1 MIEIF
6 KTNVQDQVQANLIR
20 ETLLMALPNAQI
32 CFDLEDKD
40 CVLRIEAAVVD
51 PVQIVSLV
59 NGTGT
64 LCKII
69 PDKICPSPSISVKEI
84 ENFWETS
91 FEKNQAM
98 WGFSPALSAS
108 IVKDFF
114 LQQGVKDILIPGI
127 GYGRNASVFINSG
140 ISVTGI
146 EISKT
151 AIAIAD
157 KYFNPPLKIFYGSVT
172 EMPFDDTIYEG
183 IFCYGLLY
191 LLDETQRKKV
201 LNDCYNQL
209 KPGGWM
215 VFTVISKSS
224 PNYGTGKKIDEN
236 TFEIGKGGQLFF
248 YDRAAVIK
256 EFETFDV
263 ADIIE
268 IEEPNSRLATAPGFK
283 FFLVKC
289 HKHFEHKSAG

>member
-32 CFDLEDKD
+32 CFDLEDND

-69 PDKICPSPSISVKEI
+69 PDKICPSPSISVKDI

-114 LQQGVKDILIPGI
+114 LQQGIKDILIPGI

-215 VFTVISKSS
+215 VFTVISKNS

-248 YDRAAVIK
+248 YDHEAVIE
-256 EFETFDV
+256 EFEAFGV